1 LLVIVVVQPL
11 TDVASPKLFTVAVPQ
26 ASEAVGA
33 VKLGVAVHSIVAFA
47 SADPIPGGVV
57 STIVITWLTVAEWL
71 PQASTASQ
79 ILVIV
84 VVQLLTDVASPIL
97 FTVAVPHASEAVVA
111 VDALPIVHSIVALAP
126 AAPIAGGV
134 VSTIVITWLTVA
146 EWLPQASAASQL
158 LVIVVVQPLT
168 DVASPKLFTVAAPHA
183 SEAVGAVKF
192 GVAVHSI
199 VA

>member
-79 ILVIV
+79 
-84 VVQLLTDVASPIL
+84 
-97 FTVAVPHASEAVVA
+97 
-111 VDALPIVHSIVALAP
+111 
-126 AAPIAGGV
+126 
-134 VSTIVITWLTVA
+134 
-146 EWLPQASAASQL
+146 L

-168 DVASPKLFTVAAPHA
+168 DVASPKLFTVAPLQA
-183 SEAVGAVKF
+183 SDAVGAVNE

-199 VA
+199 VAVASADPIAGGVVARIVMVWLTVALWV